1 MVNLCGV
8 VCNIAVLIHER
19 SIAYGASVNIQ
30 SLMLAGSLNKNL
42 NGHLVAKCG
51 NRNLIGVTLSCV
63 ADRIAVLVNAVAL
76 VVAIV
81 VVTSFG
87 AGRSL
92 ALNCYEMMAKCRNL
106 STDLGKNEAILS
118 LSVLGC
124 RLGHNPS
131 ISIAGVTSY
140 FAGCI
145 LCVANLSSNARNVVS
160 LYVVPLIIGNSGAA
174 KGLIADC
181 AVNNVSNAVNLCVII
196 IFVKVGL
203 LAFLDNLHCALM
215 SIIQAIKSLARKNVV
230 AISANLVCFLAC
242 ASRNSSISF
251 AYQIAVLIKSDC
263 TVVDCLNMSSSYCR
277 CCNCFAVL
285 VNDLLSYC
293 GESLGVL
300 VTIIGHCKQCLN
312 RCYIFFL
319 CISRKKCYSCC
330 CICNVYRLAAN
341 FALCITPAVLIAGGL
356 YNDSKCVVMAKC
368 SLALCC
374 NTVDLLT
381 ASSAVSNSQACLGAG
396 CFLNYNSYGISASSA
411 VIPPRDERSDIAT
424 YNFATIFANLSSDAR
439 LLCSSILFDNYLRY
453 VLVVAGVGIS
463 QSNCRNQR
471 NDHENSHQHAQQSLF
486 HFLLFTSVK
495 IVG

>member
-1 MVNLCGV
+1 
-8 VCNIAVLIHER
+8 
-19 SIAYGASVNIQ
+19 
-30 SLMLAGSLNKNL
+30 
-42 NGHLVAKCG
+42 
-51 NRNLIGVTLSCV
+51 
-63 ADRIAVLVNAVAL
+63 
-76 VVAIV
+76 
-81 VVTSFG
+81 
-87 AGRSL
+87 
-92 ALNCYEMMAKCRNL
+92 
-106 STDLGKNEAILS
+106 
-118 LSVLGC
+118 
-124 RLGHNPS
+124 
-131 ISIAGVTSY
+131 
-140 FAGCI
+140 
-145 LCVANLSSNARNVVS
+145 
-160 LYVVPLIIGNSGAA
+160 
-174 KGLIADC
+174 
-181 AVNNVSNAVNLCVII
+181 
-196 IFVKVGL
+196 
-203 LAFLDNLHCALM
+203 M

-263 TVVDCLNMSSSYCR
+263 NAVDCLNMSSSYCR

-300 VTIIGHCKQCLN
+300 VTLIGHCKQCLN